1 MELRAYAA
9 LFLYGKVIDMF
20 DAQQFQ
26 VIAQLSPR
34 AQQVV
39 GFIMWM
45 DSPAREIVLP
55 RSQFYARLHFYPRNE
70 NMMAIQKAVADVVE
84 EVRAA
89 LLPHLNIRI
98 GDNDLGEQEQ
108 LFTITY

>member
-1 MELRAYAA
+1 MMDKNEMLA
-9 LFLYGKVIDMF
+9 VSD
-20 DAQQFQ
+20 
-26 VIAQLSPR
+26 LSPR

-39 GFIMWM
+39 GLIMWM
-45 DSPAREIVLP
+45 DRPDREIVMP

-70 NMMAIQKAVADVVE
+70 NMMAIQKAVADVVAE
-84 EVRAA
+84 LRGSIFPEF
-89 LLPHLNIRI
+89 NIRV